1 MNSVTVAT
9 FLLDPGE
16 LAYAE
21 GRFSAATD
29 THLLVR
35 YLDGVAVAMPN
46 KKFSWSMIEVRL

>member
-1 MNSVTVAT
+1 MNSITATT

-21 GRFSAATD
+21 GHFTQ
-29 THLLVR
+29 LLIR

-46 KKFSWSMIEVRL
+46 KKFSWNMIEVRL